1 MQDKVTYIQLLTLP
15 LQRLQLLTICSELFM
30 SQQITDLSQEA
41 ESNLYEHTRQGNCV
55 YSVVWVSQQLA
66 HLF

>member
-1 MQDKVTYIQLLTLP
+1 MQAKVTYIQLLTLP
-15 LQRLQLLTICSELFM
+15 PERLQLLTICFELFM

-41 ESNLYEHTRQGNCV
+41 ESNLHEHTRQRNCV
-55 YSVVWVSQQLA
+55 YSVVWVSQWLA